1 MPNFL
6 LFLILVRKGS
16 TCTDL
21 AAAKKL
27 IKEEKT
33 GNEEENK
40 LKVSGKYLETLKRE
54 SQLSNKLVI
63 LDGLIWQKLGPD
75 NKIYHWL
82 NLPPLP
88 PLWKL
93 LGRAFSEGRQ
103 RQLFLDP
110 FPLVYL
116 KVKTLLAIVY
126 FNDLQH
132 LEDFFF
138 LLEKPWTCLDLESES
153 EALHSRTR
161 GTNILRWQFE
171 SIYKSKSTVHGY
183 LTLW

>member
-63 LDGLIWQKLGPD
+63 LDGLI
-75 NKIYHWL
+75 
-82 NLPPLP
+82 
-88 PLWKL
+88 
-93 LGRAFSEGRQ
+93 
-103 RQLFLDP
+103 
-110 FPLVYL
+110 
-116 KVKTLLAIVY
+116 
-126 FNDLQH
+126 
-132 LEDFFF
+132 
-138 LLEKPWTCLDLESES
+138 
-153 EALHSRTR
+153 
-161 GTNILRWQFE
+161 
-171 SIYKSKSTVHGY
+171 
-183 LTLW
+183 